1 MRYAQAYVNSFNRKD
16 LYSLGKRSTDYTL
29 DMYDN
34 IEIPDYLL
42 EDKEEEEISSI
53 GEEGYYYD

>member
-1 MRYAQAYVNSFNRKD
+1 MKYAQAYVNSFNRKD
-16 LYSLGKRSTDYTL
+16 FYSLGKRSTDYTL

-42 EDKEEEEISSI
+42 EDKEEEISSI